1 MQNSKR
7 IIMHITDSA
16 TLNPNIVFKL
26 YKYAIAEMPPFKLS
40 TGKWLHIYK
49 CTPYAPYDLYADG
62 SDPDEEAQAY
72 YSECFN

>member
-1 MQNSKR
+1 MKNSNR

-72 YSECFN
+72 YTECFG

>member
-1 MQNSKR
+1 MKNSNR

-72 YSECFN
+72 YSECFG

>member
-1 MQNSKR
+1 MQNSSR

-16 TLNPNIVFKL
+16 TLNPNIAFKL
-26 YKYAIAEMPPFKLS
+26 YKYAIAEMPPLKLS
-40 TGKWLHIYK
+40 TGMWLHIYK

-72 YSECFN
+72 YLECFG

>member
-1 MQNSKR
+1 MQNSNR

-26 YKYAIAEMPPFKLS
+26 YKYAIAETPPFKLS

-72 YSECFN
+72 YSECFG

>member
-1 MQNSKR
+1 MKNSNR
-7 IIMHITDSA
+7 IIMHITDSE

-26 YKYAIAEMPPFKLS
+26 YKYAIAEMPPFQLS

-72 YSECFN
+72 YSECFG

>member
-1 MQNSKR
+1 MKNSKR

>member
-1 MQNSKR
+1 MKNSNR
-7 IIMHITDSA
+7 IIMHITDSE
-16 TLNPNIVFKL
+16 TLNSNIVFKL
-26 YKYAIAEMPPFKLS
+26 YKYAIAEMPPFQLS

-72 YSECFN
+72 YSECFG

>member
-1 MQNSKR
+1 MQNSNR

-62 SDPDEEAQAY
+62 SDPDEEVQAY
-72 YSECFN
+72 YSECFG

>member
-26 YKYAIAEMPPFKLS
+26 YKYAIAEMPPFQLS

-72 YSECFN
+72 YTECFG

>member
-1 MQNSKR
+1 MKNSNR

-26 YKYAIAEMPPFKLS
+26 YKYAIAEMPPFQLS

-72 YSECFN
+72 YSECFG